1 MGARLRGN
9 IASAP
14 AAQCVFALMIELFL
28 VPASKSL
35 LAQLHLVTVGLFTF
49 LLNLSVVGVAL
60 ASALASLTDAG
71 EENCEEKK
79 GSSGSAAT
87 VDGQLGSL
95 RQSLEFLCHG
105 EVRSGS
111 CDNRLVDC

>member
-1 MGARLRGN
+1 MGGRGN

-14 AAQCVFALMIELFL
+14 TTQCILALMIELFL
-28 VPASKSL
+28 IPASKSL
-35 LAQLHLVTVGLFTF
+35 LTQLHLITVRLFTF
-49 LLNLSVVGVAL
+49 LLNLCVVCVAL
-60 ASALASLTDAG
+60 TSALASLTDAR

-79 GSSGSAAT
+79 GSGSSAAT

-95 RQSLEFLCHG
+95 RQSLEFLGHG

-111 CDNRLVDC
+111 RDNGLVDC